1 MVKEFNVI
9 HHYSILF
16 YQNVTVLVFLRFA
29 IYFLGIHV
37 SVKINDRVLCTET
50 AENPLEL
57 GLVTGHPGTASDDNQ
72 QYLVGGLE
80 HVIFSIIYG
89 IVLPID

>member
-1 MVKEFNVI
+1 M
-9 HHYSILF
+9 
-16 YQNVTVLVFLRFA
+16 
-29 IYFLGIHV
+29 